1 MAVPLGCYIKILSKS
16 VSPVHGGRKDR
27 EKEEQLVTSELENSR
42 NNFFSQLTYYLE
54 VEDLWAFVE
63 LGGRACAYNAQHRGL
78 SHRYPQAYSQD
89 EKKRN

>member
-1 MAVPLGCYIKILSKS
+1 MEEERIERRKSNLLPLNLKIA
-16 VSPVHGGRKDR
+16 
-27 EKEEQLVTSELENSR
+27 EII
-42 NNFFSQLTYYLE
+42 FFSQLTYYLE